1 MDIYGKLNN
10 ETIKKEYASIETD
23 TAKVTINNDSDTIKV
38 DVKKVPGKL
47 IIDEYGKSEIDKTFD
62 GSKDITIKLPT
73 EDSIIALDNKI
84 DQETKRATDKE
95 NELDTKIENEATTR
109 EYEDGILENNITI
122 LRNDL
127 NDLDNKVTNLK
138 TSEIQNDGDGTSP
151 FATEEWVSENAGKI
165 DSISVNGKPQ
175 VIENKNVNLQ
185 VLETSGGTITGDLS
199 VNGNLNVTG
208 TTVTKD
214 TESLLVK
221 DNIIVTNA
229 EKATLQQLSGL
240 AINKNS
246 TDTYGIMYDPNEDSV
261 KLGLGKLDDKNEFT
275 FNEAEGSPVAT
286 RADNS
291 TFTNNHLIKWNSE
304 GNKLVDS
311 GKSIE
316 DISGGLTVLT
326 NLDFPLSADL
336 LAKVKANP
344 QNYCI
349 RVNNNIYKVGVVF
362 RTYAQYFTELQRTNN
377 GIIIRMCEINLNNGY
392 LAAAAR
398 TLEGILEDGE
408 TTKYELGAGKLSTI
422 GINAVTNNQT
432 LTGDDLYLATTI
444 DIGDEA

>member
-151 FATEEWVSENAGKI
+151 FATEE
-165 DSISVNGKPQ
+165 
-175 VIENKNVNLQ
+175 
-185 VLETSGGTITGDLS
+185 
-199 VNGNLNVTG
+199 
-208 TTVTKD
+208 
-214 TESLLVK
+214 
-221 DNIIVTNA
+221 
-229 EKATLQQLSGL
+229 
-240 AINKNS
+240 
-246 TDTYGIMYDPNEDSV
+246 
-261 KLGLGKLDDKNEFT
+261 
-275 FNEAEGSPVAT
+275 
-286 RADNS
+286 
-291 TFTNNHLIKWNSE
+291 
-304 GNKLVDS
+304 
-311 GKSIE
+311 
-316 DISGGLTVLT
+316 
-326 NLDFPLSADL
+326 
-336 LAKVKANP
+336 
-344 QNYCI
+344 
-349 RVNNNIYKVGVVF
+349 
-362 RTYAQYFTELQRTNN
+362 
-377 GIIIRMCEINLNNGY
+377 
-392 LAAAAR
+392 
-398 TLEGILEDGE
+398 
-408 TTKYELGAGKLSTI
+408 
-422 GINAVTNNQT
+422 
-432 LTGDDLYLATTI
+432 
-444 DIGDEA
+444 